1 MGKGWK
7 RTSFARAMETP
18 GQQLMRENRERARRA
33 LTKINDD
40 DARRAV
46 EGEDVHPHEEP
57 APDGN
62 ADRRE

>member
-33 LTKINDD
+33 LTKTNDD

-46 EGEDVHPHEEP
+46 EGEDVHPYEEGKD
-57 APDGN
+57 DG
-62 ADRRE
+62 RTV